1 MALQFVDERVVVHHW
16 LHRLS
21 NRGLGA
27 DSVLDHAEAEIV
39 LRHWVVY
46 IWRQLMLESDLASVE
61 TKVWLDVVGKARAL
75 PNNLLVSMV
84 AIRYEISSLLMKM
97 DRIHLLVDARIELE
111 ARALLILIKW
121 LAGSLARR
129 LLSDELRLLLNIL
142 LILIVKVDV
151 VL

>member
-1 MALQFVDERVVVHHW
+1 LLQLKLLLHVGLIGQQPELEIDGKLSELALQFVDERVVVHHW

-97 DRIHLLVDARIELE
+97 DRIHLLVDARI
-111 ARALLILIKW
+111 
-121 LAGSLARR
+121 
-129 LLSDELRLLLNIL
+129 
-142 LILIVKVDV
+142 
-151 VL
+151 

>member
-1 MALQFVDERVVVHHW
+1 MLQLKLLLHVGLIGQQPELEIDGKLSELALQFVDERVVVHHW

-84 AIRYEISSLLMKM
+84 AIRYEVSSLLMKM
-97 DRIHLLVDARIELE
+97 DRIHLLVDARI
-111 ARALLILIKW
+111 
-121 LAGSLARR
+121 
-129 LLSDELRLLLNIL
+129 
-142 LILIVKVDV
+142 
-151 VL
+151 

>member
-1 MALQFVDERVVVHHW
+1 MLQLKLLLHVGLIGQQPELEIDGKLSELALQFVDERVVVHHW

-21 NRGLGA
+21 NRGLGT

-75 PNNLLVSMV
+75 PNNLLVSVV

-97 DRIHLLVDARIELE
+97 DRIHLLVDARI
-111 ARALLILIKW
+111 
-121 LAGSLARR
+121 
-129 LLSDELRLLLNIL
+129 
-142 LILIVKVDV
+142 
-151 VL
+151 